1 MSTFFNDIKY
11 AFRQLGK
18 NRGFTIVAVLTL
30 ALGIG
35 ANTAIFSAVNAALI
49 RPLPYFEANRIQFLW
64 TTNPMFAA
72 MGFPVFPP
80 SYNDV
85 TEWRNQS
92 RSFESVAACRPGNR
106 TLTDGDTPERVG
118 GAIVTHNFFALF
130 GVTPILGRGFIEEE
144 DTPGRNRVVVISHR
158 LWHRQ
163 FAGDPVI
170 VGKTVTLDGMK
181 HTVVGVMSPEFQFPR
196 GAELPAA
203 YGFANQVD
211 LWVPFG
217 LSAADWTERST
228 RNIVALA
235 RLKRGVTLAAAQTEL
250 SGIAARLEQQ
260 FPKDNTDMGV
270 KLLPLRHQMI
280 APSRTPLLMLFG
292 AVGLVLLIACA
303 NVANLL
309 LARAT
314 TRQREIAI
322 RGALGAGR
330 ARVVRQMLTENFLL
344 AGLGAFFALC
354 FAQLGITALLKLGP
368 ANIPQLQETRLDMV
382 SFVFTAA
389 VAVLTALVFGL
400 YPALQTVK
408 IDLQQAFKASSGSVT
423 GEGGRLR
430 KMFIVSQIALAL
442 TLLVGSGLLIRS
454 LIAVLGVDSGF
465 RPDSVLTFEL
475 GLSGEYNNLEKRE
488 VLFNQFRQ
496 RLESVPGVQA
506 AGAISLLP
514 LGGSGDHL
522 TPLEVEGAPPSQDE
536 DEKMTE
542 ERRVAGSYF
551 QAMGITLIKGR
562 FFTDQEVHEA
572 ARRVVVNE
580 TLVRRFFATED
591 PIGKRL
597 KFGDLSR
604 SDWWEIVGVVHDVK
618 TGSLE
623 APSRLQIY
631 RPTLDWGG
639 CMAVVIRASA
649 EPHSL
654 VGHVRTELK
663 AIDSGVPL
671 TKIRTM
677 EEVVDDTV
685 TGRRF
690 SVLLVGLFAALALV
704 LTTIGLYGS
713 VSFWVSQ
720 RTREIG
726 IQMALGANRVDVIR
740 QVIMQGLKLAMLG
753 VAIGL
758 VGAFALTRFLAHL
771 LFGISHRDPITF
783 VGVVSLLLAVTLLAC
798 YIPARRAAKIDPME
812 ALRYE

>member
-1 MSTFFNDIKY
+1 MTTIFNDIKY
-11 AFRQLGK
+11 GLRQLLK
-18 NRGFTIVAVLTL
+18 SPGFTIVAVLTL

-49 RPLPYFEANRIQFLW
+49 RPLPYFEANRIHVLW

-72 MGFPVFPP
+72 MGYPVFPP

-92 RSFESVAACRPGNR
+92 RSFESVAAFRPGNR

-118 GAIVTHNFFALF
+118 GVIVTHNFFALF

-144 DTPGRNRVVVISHR
+144 DTPGRNRVVVISYR

-163 FAGDPVI
+163 FAGDPMI
-170 VGKTVTLDGMK
+170 VGETVTLDGVK
-181 HTVVGVMSPEFQFPR
+181 HTVVGVMPPEFQFPR
-196 GAELPAA
+196 GAELPAG

-217 LSAADWTERST
+217 LSAADLTGRST

-235 RLKRGVTLAAAQTEL
+235 RLKRGITPVAAQTEL

-280 APSRTPLLMLFG
+280 ASSRTPLLMLFG
-292 AVGLVLLIACA
+292 AVGFVLLIVCA

-309 LARAT
+309 LTRAT

-330 ARVVRQMLTENFLL
+330 ARVVRQMLTENLLL
-344 AGLGAFFALC
+344 AGLGALFALG

-368 ANIPQLQETRLDMV
+368 SNIPQLQETRLDMV
-382 SFVFTAA
+382 SFLFTAA
-389 VAVLTALVFGL
+389 VAVLTVLVFGL
-400 YPALQTVK
+400 SPALQTAR
-408 IDLQQAFKASSGSVT
+408 IGLQQAFRASSGSVT
-423 GEGGRLR
+423 GGGGRLR
-430 KMFIVSQIALAL
+430 KIFIVSQVALAL

-454 LIAVLGVDSGF
+454 LIAVMAVDSGF
-465 RPDSVLTFEL
+465 RPDPVLTFEL
-475 GLSGEYNNLEKRE
+475 GLSGEYNNLDKRE
-488 VLFNQFRQ
+488 ALFDQFRQ
-496 RLESVPGVQA
+496 RLESLPGVQA
-506 AGAISLLP
+506 TGAISLLP
-514 LGGSGDHL
+514 LGGSGDNL
-522 TPLEVEGAPPSQDE
+522 TSLEIEGAPPSKNE

-562 FFTDQEVHEA
+562 FFTDQEVYEA

-580 TLVRRFFATED
+580 TLVRRFFAAED
-591 PIGKRL
+591 PIGKRI
-597 KFGDLSR
+597 KFGDLSQA
-604 SDWWEIVGVVHDVK
+604 DWWEIVGVVHDVK

-639 CMAVVIRASA
+639 SMAMVVRTSGDLR
-649 EPHSL
+649 SL
-654 VGHVRTELK
+654 IGHVRTELK

-677 EEVVDDTV
+677 KDVVDDTV
-685 TGRRF
+685 AGRRF
-690 SVLLVGLFAALALV
+690 NMLLVGLFATLALV

-726 IQMALGANRVDVIR
+726 IQMALGANRGDVIL
-740 QVIMQGLKLAMLG
+740 QVIRQGLKLVLLG
-753 VAIGL
+753 VVIGL
-758 VGAFALTRFLAHL
+758 VGAFTLTRFLAHL
-771 LFGISHRDPITF
+771 LFGITPGDPGTF
-783 VGVVSLLLAVTLLAC
+783 VGVVSLLLAVALLAC
-798 YIPARRAAKIDPME
+798 YIPAYRAAKIDPME